1 MEVMPGQPSTVA
13 VSRRYLSTSPRHAG
27 VGIYDD
33 GVVRSTTTPTHTG
46 SNVIEFSSSASTLY
60 GYNNETSEFGFRRM
74 TINASG
80 VTVTNTTQNLISGS
94 SDIRYSNGYI
104 YSTSGKVIDP
114 EQESPWAALRGL
126 VPDLS
131 SCRILSTTG
140 SIFWQG
146 PGRQRF

>member
-1 MEVMPGQPSTVA
+1 MM
-13 VSRRYLSTSPRHAG
+13 RRRALDYHTDAHRQQRDRVFN
-27 VGIYDD
+27 VGAF
-33 GVVRSTTTPTHTG
+33 
-46 SNVIEFSSSASTLY
+46 NLY

-114 EQESPWAALRGL
+114 EQESPWAALRDWFRTSRPAGSFQQ
-126 VPDLS
+126 PDLP
-131 SCRILSTTG
+131 
-140 SIFWQG
+140 FWQG